1 MDQKIENHNEQLT
14 QKLQAKLNLL
24 YAKKKP
30 NTKNKDTRKEWT
42 TNELNSTKG
51 TNMKKTKIEANTQK
65 L

>member
-30 NTKNKDTRKEWT
+30 NTKNNDTRRM
-42 TNELNSTKG
+42 ND
-51 TNMKKTKIEANTQK
+51 
-65 L
+65 